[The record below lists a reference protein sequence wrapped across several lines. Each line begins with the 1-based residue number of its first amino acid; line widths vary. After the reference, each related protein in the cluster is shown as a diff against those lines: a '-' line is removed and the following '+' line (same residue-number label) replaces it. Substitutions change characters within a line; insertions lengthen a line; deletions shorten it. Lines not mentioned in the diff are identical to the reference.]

1 MQPLIKTHVHGPAG
15 TIILNR
21 PEKRNALSR
30 ALIAELQQALADMHQ
45 ERRMR
50 TVILTGAGNAF
61 CAGMDLAEMA
71 ATSQSEDPLPQ
82 WHQDALDYLDLVQ
95 NMLLFP
101 KPLVAAV
108 VGPALAGGCGLALAC
123 DIVVAGESAQFG
135 LPEPR
140 RGLVAGVVAPLLAFR
155 IGAGRAGYLLLTAQT
170 ISAAA
175 AHASG
180 LAHEVIADDKVWA
193 RGAQIAADCAACA
206 PESLQLT
213 KRILNETIGERLGA
227 ELSVG
232 ASASATA
239 RTTEAA
245 AEGLAAFLER
255 REPKWP

>member
-45 ERRMR
+45 ERRVR

-71 ATSQSEDPLPQ
+71 ATSQSADPLPQ

-123 DIVVAGESAQFG
+123 DIVVAGESPVRPARAAPRACGRCRGAAARVSHRCRPSRLFAADRPDHFRPSGPRQWAGARGHCRRQG
-135 LPEPR
+135 LGPGGTNR
-140 RGLVAGVVAPLLAFR
+140 RRLRGL
-155 IGAGRAGYLLLTAQT
+155 RA
-170 ISAAA
+170 
-175 AHASG
+175 
-180 LAHEVIADDKVWA
+180 
-193 RGAQIAADCAACA
+193 
-206 PESLQLT
+206 ESLQLT
-213 KRILNETIGERLGA
+213 KRILNETIGERLSA